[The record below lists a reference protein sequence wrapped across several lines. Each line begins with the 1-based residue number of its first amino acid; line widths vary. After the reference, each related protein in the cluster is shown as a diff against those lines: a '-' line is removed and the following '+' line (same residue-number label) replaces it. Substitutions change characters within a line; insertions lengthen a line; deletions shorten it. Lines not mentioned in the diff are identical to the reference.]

1 MYIATIIMMQP
12 GWEIT
17 RTMGAIKPWEHP
29 AGQRC
34 SKPFTQINQLSPSI
48 NIIIIP
54 CISIFIINHHHHH
67 HHHHQSINIIIIAS
81 ISTGSIFISISSIFT
96 RTSTRTVDLELT
108 KLNSW
113 WWWRWIGWWWTYQW
127 WWGQRWQCQEWNVPI
142 FCAAPPARPSRQ
154 SKATWVLASIVTN
167 TKPIVNP
174 QLHNS

>member
-17 RTMGAIKPWEHP
+17 RTMGAIKPWEHT

-54 CISIFIINHHHHH
+54 CISIFIINHHNHH

-96 RTSTRTVDLELT
+96 RTSTRTVSSIMKRSGVYKIEFMMMMAMNRMVMNVSMMMRT
-108 KLNSW
+108 K
-113 WWWRWIGWWWTYQW
+113 
-127 WWGQRWQCQEWNVPI
+127 
-142 FCAAPPARPSRQ
+142 
-154 SKATWVLASIVTN
+154 VTMSGMECPN
-167 TKPIVNP
+167 FLCGTT
-174 QLHNS
+174 S

>member
-54 CISIFIINHHHHH
+54 CISIFIINHHNH

-81 ISTGSIFISISSIFT
+81 ISTGRIFISISSIFT
-96 RTSTRTVDLELT
+96 RTSTRTVSSIMKWSGVYKIEFMMMMAMNRMVMMVMNVSMMMRT
-108 KLNSW
+108 K
-113 WWWRWIGWWWTYQW
+113 
-127 WWGQRWQCQEWNVPI
+127 
-142 FCAAPPARPSRQ
+142 
-154 SKATWVLASIVTN
+154 VTMSGMECPN
-167 TKPIVNP
+167 FLCGTT
-174 QLHNS
+174 S